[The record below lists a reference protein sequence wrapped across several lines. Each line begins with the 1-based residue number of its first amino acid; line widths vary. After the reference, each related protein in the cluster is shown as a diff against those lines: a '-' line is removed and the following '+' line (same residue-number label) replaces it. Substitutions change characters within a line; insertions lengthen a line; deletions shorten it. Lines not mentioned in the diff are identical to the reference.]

1 MSHAKHSGF
10 EWVGEIPNGWGMGRI
25 SHRFKLT
32 LGKMVEPD
40 AGFSDRAQYPYLC
53 AANLKW
59 QKVDTSI
66 QKVMH
71 FTSQERRHY
80 EVHEGDLLITEG
92 GSIGTSC
99 IYNGE
104 FGPVCYMQNSVIRA
118 RGKNLAANK
127 FLAYWLE
134 FVCNSGYLDV
144 LCNKATIAH
153 YTKDKV
159 GKTPFPLMR
168 EHEYEVI
175 VDAIDGTCTPISNT
189 IEALEGG
196 ISILER
202 YRASVIHEA
211 VTKGLDPAIPTK
223 PSGVDWIGS
232 IPSSWVLE
240 KLNNVAELYGR
251 IGWQGLTADE
261 YQDEGPWL
269 VTGTDFKD
277 GKVDWNTCV
286 HISEKRWEEAYQI
299 KLQSSDLL
307 ITKDGTVGKLAIV
320 ENQPGKASLNSGIMR
335 VVPRSES
342 DYSTKYL
349 YYVLQTDVFK
359 EWFKNINAG
368 ASTIQHLFQKDF
380 KHFVFPK
387 PPLQKQIAIANYL
400 DNKCATIDAILDT
413 KRNQIDILKRRRQ
426 SLIYEYVTGKR
437 RVRQEL

>member
-1 MSHAKHSGF
+1 MNNQRLMAQSIN
-10 EWVGEIPNGWGMGRI
+10 IPSKEEQGQIANHLDKTCSKLDLII
-25 SHRFKLT
+25 S
-32 LGKMVEPD
+32 
-40 AGFSDRAQYPYLC
+40 
-53 AANLKW
+53 
-59 QKVDTSI
+59 
-66 QKVMH
+66 
-71 FTSQERRHY
+71 
-80 EVHEGDLLITEG
+80 
-92 GSIGTSC
+92 
-99 IYNGE
+99 
-104 FGPVCYMQNSVIRA
+104 
-118 RGKNLAANK
+118 
-127 FLAYWLE
+127 
-134 FVCNSGYLDV
+134 
-144 LCNKATIAH
+144 
-153 YTKDKV
+153 
-159 GKTPFPLMR
+159 
-168 EHEYEVI
+168 
-175 VDAIDGTCTPISNT
+175 T
-189 IEALEGG
+189 IEKQ
-196 ISILER
+196 ISFFER
-202 YRASVIHEA
+202 YRASIIHEA
-211 VTKGLDPAIPTK
+211 VTKGLDPTISTK

-286 HISEKRWEEAYQI
+286 HISEKRWEEAHQI
-299 KLQSSDLL
+299 KLQPSDLL

>member
-1 MSHAKHSGF
+1 MKSNWKKTRLKYRLSIICGNGFVPELQGRNEGDYPFCKCSDISAGGKIKSAENFITKADVLSQSYNLIPKGSVLVAKI
-10 EWVGEIPNGWGMGRI
+10 GESMKKNRRALSLVPCCIDNNMQA
-25 SHRFKLT
+25 F
-32 LGKMVEPD
+32 VPD
-40 AGFSDRAQYPYLC
+40 EFMDQSFSYYLLSLIDFSDF
-53 AANLKW
+53 
-59 QKVDTSI
+59 D
-66 QKVMH
+66 
-71 FTSQERRHY
+71 
-80 EVHEGDLLITEG
+80 
-92 GSIGTSC
+92 
-99 IYNGE
+99 NG
-104 FGPVCYMQNSVIRA
+104 GPVPSLNNQRLMAQSINIPSKEEQGQI
-118 RGKNLAANK
+118 ANH
-127 FLAYWLE
+127 
-134 FVCNSGYLDV
+134 LD
-144 LCNKATIAH
+144 
-153 YTKDKV
+153 
-159 GKTPFPLMR
+159 KTCSKLDL
-168 EHEYEVI
+168 I
-175 VDAIDGTCTPISNT
+175 IST
-189 IEALEGG
+189 IEKQ
-196 ISILER
+196 ISFFER
-202 YRASVIHEA
+202 YRASIIHEA
-211 VTKGLDPAIPTK
+211 VTKGLDPTISTK

-286 HISEKRWEEAYQI
+286 HISEKRWEEAHQI
-299 KLQSSDLL
+299 KLQPSDLL